1 MSGGAVES
9 QLRAALARLERPLAQ
24 AGFLVAQVRVHDE
37 GSWGRLDATLEG
49 TALSGKIQV
58 HLNKKG
64 QFSIVPQGNAAHSI
78 GKAID
83 GGEFAVTA
91 ASVPPVRVAAPTRAS
106 SSPPTLSR
114 ATATEASASRATAS
128 TSQPLRTS
136 TVRGRA
142 GELVVD
148 CSKYGK
154 SLIGP
159 TEWRGVLHMG
169 VDGWREVFHSPLY
182 ARGHNNLGEFLA
194 IIDGC
199 QRIESG
205 ECVCETLSSDSKT
218 ALSWFRTG
226 ILKTTI
232 DVENDCDPS
241 FAAAVHDARQWL
253 ARADR
258 GAWMKR
264 FSRWDVSV
272 RGENPADFGRK

>member
-1 MSGGAVES
+1 MSAGEVETR
-9 QLRAALARLERPLAQ
+9 LRAALTRLERPLAHS
-24 AGFLVAQVRVHDE
+24 GFLVGDVRVVDE
-37 GSWGRLDATLEG
+37 GTWGRLDAILEG
-49 TALSGKIQV
+49 TALSGKVQV

-64 QFSIVPQGNAAHSI
+64 EIRIVPQGNAAYSI
-78 GKAID
+78 ARAIE
-83 GGEFAVTA
+83 GCGIAVTA
-91 ASVPPVRVAAPTRAS
+91 ATPAPVRAAK
-106 SSPPTLSR
+106 
-114 ATATEASASRATAS
+114 ATAPASPGPTTLQRCAAASQTVQRPASR
-128 TSQPLRTS
+128 
-136 TVRGRA
+136 VRGVV

-169 VDGWREVFHSPLY
+169 ADGWREVFHSPVY

-205 ECVCETLSSDSKT
+205 ECKCNSLWSDSKT

-226 ILKTTI
+226 IIKTTLDI
-232 DVENDCDPS
+232 DTAFDPE
-241 FAAAVHDARQWL
+241 FLAAIRAAQRWL
-253 ARADR
+253 ATADR
-258 GAWMKR
+258 PKWMKL
-264 FSRWDVSV
+264 FTRWDVSE